1 MSKIFLKDWLS
12 SQTGNVLNFLW
23 LRIKWNLV
31 ESKGVKIDY
40 NTDEN
45 RKYFIKIRNTC

>member
-31 ESKGVKIDY
+31 ESKK
-40 NTDEN
+40 
-45 RKYFIKIRNTC
+45 KYFRCIFNLKVPWLVEYKKS